1 MFYHNPGD
9 GTKVML
15 HAQNHGGSNAGSSR
29 SRALRHRGRGVAMD
43 PASMGMVSG
52 PSIPGGHSV
61 LEAMLFAAA
70 PDEAGIWRTSANDGN
85 GLWGPLGDRSHEVFE
100 PFPLEGEVK
109 SQPINN
115 KQPAESIIV
124 ESIQQEF
131 KAKEAIEQ
139 ATARS
144 SSSRHHSRSQ
154 RTCQRRR
161 KRKNRVGSNGK
172 WSKDTTPQPTDAK
185 QPLKDIVRLALNPR
199 WIEGAKRRL
208 KERLYAASTMATK
221 ESKRRKIMEIMQNC
235 EIKIQGNGLSV
246 EELVTVA
253 AVLGESN
260 IKSAD
265 QYLSEVKLLQLE
277 AGISWSDVME
287 RQMTM
292 VKRALKRDVGP
303 ENRAKEFD
311 PANISQEVWE
321 SQSSDGNRPR
331 RVAWSYTWA
340 VVWMLRS
347 IELAAMRLGDV
358 HMEFSK
364 KTVTL
369 LIRKSKTDQRALGVK
384 RTLVCCGLPTC
395 LRLCPW
401 NLALRVLADHD
412 GDDENAPL
420 FPDKKGRLVPKVKV
434 IKAWMENIDPEITGH
449 SGRRS
454 GAMWYARRGLP
465 VHEIGLLGRWK
476 SSAVFR
482 YIEEALQEIPLNA
495 GAHKVEALGG
505 AWASPTTPAPPQLTE
520 EDKEKLVPVPNA
532 PKQRAIC
539 VKPPGPEQCWA
550 VSSGR
555 NGRVSHRIR
564 KASWN
569 VSLAAWDTWC
579 GWHFAERNVKVMI
592 TPKHMSGTNR
602 CKKCEAAFQSCDKV
616 TGGVSLAQLVSWKDD
631 AAST

>member
-1 MFYHNPGD
+1 
-9 GTKVML
+9 
-15 HAQNHGGSNAGSSR
+15 
-29 SRALRHRGRGVAMD
+29 
-43 PASMGMVSG
+43 
-52 PSIPGGHSV
+52 
-61 LEAMLFAAA
+61 MLFAAA
-70 PDEAGIWRTSANDGN
+70 PDEAGMWRTGSNDGL
-85 GLWGPLGDRSHEVFE
+85 GARGSGGDRALEFLE
-100 PFPLEGEVK
+100 PLPLKSEGKNQPLDVK
-109 SQPINN
+109 Q
-115 KQPAESIIV
+115 QTESIFV
-124 ESIQQEF
+124 KAFQQEL

-139 ATARS
+139 ATARPS
-144 SSSRHHSRSQ
+144 STRHTSKNQGTSQ
-154 RTCQRRR
+154 RGR
-161 KRKNRVGSNGK
+161 KRKNRARGDGK
-172 WSKDTTPQPTDAK
+172 RGKDTTPQPTGAK
-185 QPLKDIVRLALNPR
+185 QSLKDIVLLAGNPK

-246 EELVTVA
+246 EELVTIA

-260 IKSAD
+260 IRSAD

-287 RQMTM
+287 RQMAM

-303 ENRAKEFD
+303 ENRAKECD
-311 PANISQEVWE
+311 PATISQDMWE
-321 SQSSDGNRPR
+321 AQTGDGGRPR
-331 RVAWSYTWA
+331 RVAWSYAWA

-358 HMEFSK
+358 HMEFKK

-369 LIRKSKTDQRALGVK
+369 LIRKSKTDQKALGVK
-384 RTLVCCGLPTC
+384 RTLVCCGLPKC
-395 LRLCPW
+395 IRLCPW
-401 NLALRVLADHD
+401 NLALRVLADHY
-412 GDDENAPL
+412 GIDEHAPL
-420 FPDKKGRLVPKVKV
+420 FPDKDGKLVPKIKI
-434 IKAWMENIDPEITGH
+434 IKAWMEHIDPEITGH

-495 GAHKVEALGG
+495 GAHKVESLEGT
-505 AWASPTTPAPPQLTE
+505 WAAPPTPASTPSIE
-520 EDKEKLVPVPNA
+520 VDKERAAPVPST
-532 PKQRAIC
+532 PKTKAVG
-539 VKPPGPEQCWA
+539 VKPPGPDQCWA

-592 TPKHMSGTNR
+592 TPKYLPGTNR
-602 CKKCEAAFQSCDKV
+602 CKKCEAAHQSRDKV
-616 TGGVSLAQLVSWKDD
+616 TGGVSLAQLVSLKDD
-631 AAST
+631 AASNQGCK